1 MRKTV
6 RGVCL
11 ADDERIIFVLSLNK
25 EQLVHTITNYYGNE
39 FDATRYLKRFFDIS
53 INLPELDSFHK
64 QKTKCFN
71 SSNYWLTMIADEL
84 SDYYNI
90 DRQVIENDYYKSL
103 YEDKLEGIIT
113 QEDFV
118 MFKEKF
124 SKEIDEYKNR
134 IEIIDLELSEIK
146 SKEEN
151 ISTTTE
157 IFKKYK
163 QIKELNR
170 EIIDEFIDAVLIG
183 KINPETNEREIDI
196 EMNVIKLD

>member
-1 MRKTV
+1 MYKLEKKAFNDSTFLKRDN
-6 RGVCL
+6 L
-11 ADDERIIFVLSLNK
+11 LLEK
-25 EQLVHTITNYYGNE
+25 EQLQEKVS
-39 FDATRYLKRFFDIS
+39 K
-53 INLPELDSFHK
+53 K
-64 QKTKCFN
+64 
-71 SSNYWLTMIADEL
+71 
-84 SDYYNI
+84 
-90 DRQVIENDYYKSL
+90 NDYYKSL